1 MAENL
6 QFPILFDLEKG
17 VETAIK
23 DWDSKYADKLEKAIQ
38 KRALGVKLKFDT
50 KAFDNLDDVKRRL
63 AELKI
68 TPLTPEN
75 KQAIQELTKELKGL
89 AKLMEKISNFK
100 GIELPE
106 LQAAKA
112 AKLRK
117 DVAQADEK
125 LRLSKERIRQAEE
138 RLILSQ
144 QRAARQAKN
153 TGKAFGEQESY
164 LSNLIKKM
172 AVYASFRQVGNFLT
186 SVREVTAQFELQ
198 RVSLGAILQ
207 DANKG
212 EQIFSQIKQ
221 FALNS
226 PLSILD
232 MTRYTKQLAAYK
244 IEYDEL
250 FEMTKRFADISV
262 GLGVDYQR
270 IVLAA
275 GQTRTA
281 TYLRASEL
289 KQFTELGVP
298 LLEELS
304 IKLSKMNG
312 EMVSTA
318 EVMDMI
324 SKRAIS
330 WELVK
335 EVLYDMTD
343 AGGMFYNMQIQQG
356 NTLYGLWQKL
366 GDAASVMY
374 EQIGNTGWV
383 NSGMKE
389 AIQLLTELMRNWKAV
404 GLTAATSILP
414 AVAAMAAWKMATK
427 ALAKSVATATNERIV
442 AEAKLATAMKGSD
455 VAAQNA
461 ARSSL
466 AKAKADEAAAI
477 AAQKNATAQSRLK
490 MGFVSLGKTI
500 ASGLGIGIAV
510 MLVTNLIYK
519 FYEALTNFRKLKRE
533 LGSIYTET
541 ATLQDQS
548 VRNFESLADKAV
560 HAAAG
565 SKEQTDALQ
574 ELNRTYRDILPQM
587 ALTIENLTKMK
598 GKYDALTQSIREHV
612 AEQQK
617 QKAESAIMEYY
628 GTKIRDAQ
636 NDVRKRLYDQ
646 DLSATEVGRFFA
658 EFEKVAPKYGA
669 DTRDA
674 FREAMLSAGV
684 KDINLIAKIWRRE
697 FEFTQWDILSSD
709 TGNANIR
716 ALSDAY
722 ADQANELKG
731 MNEQYR
737 EAIGQL
743 GKFSDMQKRV
753 SDTVA
758 NATYK
763 DTSDKPIDADKQGDL
778 LSAMKFNLWVKKTAS
793 EIQNNEDIQKA
804 FEYMGEGIKSEW
816 FNIINALDANN
827 LGNVSQINFDA
838 IIASVDNMIEKLG
851 NKNPEILTI
860 LNTFRNYLVAQ
871 KKEYENMAPSE
882 TVIVRWRNRWRAI
895 VSELKISGQNMNRF
909 LMQSSEDFEAYR
921 KRIKEEVTAVINQI
935 NILNEAIKA
944 RISARAAGDDN
955 YTKEQ
960 EAADKKK
967 LKQAE
972 ERKKALQKLLA
983 DLDKIEI
990 DTGKNK
996 KGGGTK
1002 SDNRLSILKEL
1013 FSEYKAMYDEYKK
1026 LSDTLGADKAADKME
1041 EVYGEVAKQF
1051 KKYGLEIPMS
1061 AKKAAD
1067 GMQVLIGAMEKLRGA
1082 KSKKGQPLFAT
1093 LEKDISSAK
1102 ATLANFNAE
1111 EFRKE
1116 IEKKLKALADR
1127 ISRTKTA
1134 KEFYEKILN
1143 MTGDIQ
1149 LSANLAVSVYGQ
1161 NGQDLQDA
1169 IREQIRTAFETDPE
1183 KNVTIDLSEAID
1195 PDTGAINYNK
1205 LAELEEKYKDVLIG
1219 GRADLRQKLI
1229 DEGRKTS
1236 AAQAQQWLKDI
1247 EKAKDFAQQRI
1258 DLATYTAN
1266 QIAAINARTD
1276 LPQADKDKLTKGY
1289 QDREAK
1295 QLAKLQYDE
1304 FKDSAMYVH
1313 IFEDLDH
1320 ASTTALKNM
1329 RDRLI
1334 ALKGQWQHLD
1344 PTQVKELTK
1353 AIADLDEQIAGRSP
1367 FKSILD
1373 GFKGLASARPQKVI
1387 DAELLTATEEL
1398 TRREEALTAATK
1410 KYTEAQT
1417 AQLNAQAE
1425 VAQARQDL
1433 EDALAVS
1440 GGEETAEVKAAR
1452 EVLGI
1457 KIATFNAVKAASKDS
1472 ISAAKTEVD
1481 KASEKYE
1488 EQKKVIDKLVEE
1500 GKIREANIKK
1510 IELANQK
1517 IDEYQQQINEA
1528 LDGVRK
1534 MMEAFGASDED
1545 MQFSDDVA
1553 GALNEIVDAG
1563 QQAAMSAAS
1572 FMSGNIL
1579 GGITSGVSAIGGL
1592 VSGFTNLFSAG
1603 KVRKANKE
1611 IKRQQELLDQLEYTH
1626 GRLEKAADKV
1636 FGADFVANMNQQQK
1650 VLQAQAAAYQKQ
1662 YEAELSKGKKADE
1675 EKLKE
1680 YQEAYRDTLDEIADM
1695 QGKFAERMAGTDV
1708 TSAARDFAQA
1718 WLEAYASF
1726 GDTVGAMKE
1735 KFNDLIKNM
1744 IVESVMAKTVQMA
1757 LQPMFDHMDEMY
1769 KSGKSMTDV
1778 LNYAFSQAA
1787 YTSQAISDG
1796 LEVNAHLLESLG
1808 FNVRDLY
1815 ATSDNLTGISRDIAT
1830 ASEKD
1835 INGLA
1840 AHMSTVEYYASTVP
1854 GMASDVAAIRV
1865 LLEGGAART
1874 SAQSDGF
1881 SSIDYTPMFSVANQH
1896 LQSLPRIEEQL
1907 GQIYA
1912 LLNRTMVA
1920 KGGKFGFNS
1929 FYNS

>member
-1 MAENL
+1 MADNL
-6 QFPILFDLEKG
+6 TYPILFDLQKG
-17 VETAIK
+17 VDTAIK

-75 KQAIQELTKELKGL
+75 KKAIQDLTRELKGL
-89 AKLMEKISNFK
+89 AQLMEKISNFK

-125 LRLSKERIRQAEE
+125 LRLSKERVRQAEE

-144 QRAARQAKN
+144 QRAAQQAKN
-153 TGKAFGEQESY
+153 TGKAFGEQEGY

-172 AVYASFRQVGNFLT
+172 AVYASFRQAGNFLT

-289 KQFTELGVP
+289 KQFTELGLP

-343 AGGMFYNMQIQQG
+343 AGGMFYNMQEKQG
-356 NTLYGLWQKL
+356 NTLFGLWAKL

-374 EQIGNTGWV
+374 DEIGNTDEATYV
-383 NSGMKE
+383 MKG
-389 AIQLLTELMRNWKAV
+389 AIQLLTDLMHNWRFV
-404 GLTAATSILP
+404 GREALVVGATLMVLHTRMKLVSSNT
-414 AVAAMAAWKMATK
+414 KMAE
-427 ALAKSVATATNERIV
+427 TATNSYTLAQRRLNAAQAGSMTAKA
-442 AEAKLATAMKGSD
+442 AEAAKRAAFANRAAAMSTNAWTAAKFRL
-455 VAAQNA
+455 VAAVNQLKA
-461 ARSSL
+461 AL
-466 AKAKADEAAAI
+466 LGNWVTLAI
-477 AAQKNATAQSRLK
+477 AAFAAIGMAIYSAYEKAHRLD
-490 MGFVSLGKTI
+490 
-500 ASGLGIGIAV
+500 
-510 MLVTNLIYK
+510 N
-519 FYEALTNFRKLKRE
+519 E
-533 LGSIYTET
+533 LNKIRSEGSVI
-541 ATLQDQS
+541 QDQS
-548 VRNFESLADKAV
+548 VENFNRLAKAAVESAN
-560 HAAAG
+560 G
-565 SKEQTDALQ
+565 SKQQRDALE
-574 ELNRTYRDILPQM
+574 ELNRTYKDILPTD
-587 ALTIENLTKMK
+587 ALKLENLRKLK
-598 GKYDALTQSIREHV
+598 GNYESLTQSVREYI
-612 AEQQK
+612 AMQQK
-617 QKAESAIMEYY
+617 EKAINTIQEEYGGDIEKIRKTLHSRFTDKLGPWKMSEEQFSAFWAEFVKQSGDATKKFEQRLRAAFETTGKDAEEMMDKVALHTPTSNPFGENYLEKANRLLDEQRVKIEAESKAWD
-628 GTKIRDAQ
+628 KA
-636 NDVRKRLYDQ
+636 
-646 DLSATEVGRFFA
+646 
-658 EFEKVAPKYGA
+658 
-669 DTRDA
+669 
-674 FREAMLSAGV
+674 AG
-684 KDINLIAKIWRRE
+684 
-697 FEFTQWDILSSD
+697 
-709 TGNANIR
+709 G
-716 ALSDAY
+716 
-722 ADQANELKG
+722 
-731 MNEQYR
+731 
-737 EAIGQL
+737 L
-743 GKFSDMQKRV
+743 GKFYDKLEQAKKELSETRFISRGKNGEEVGVDKDTFLYQQMQ
-753 SDTVA
+753 A
-758 NATYK
+758 NAAMK
-763 DTSDKPIDADKQGDL
+763 KAAQLIREDDTLKQAIQDKQVQLQPEWIHLVDSVNPNDL
-778 LSAMKFNLWVKKTAS
+778 M
-793 EIQNNEDIQKA
+793 
-804 FEYMGEGIKSEW
+804 
-816 FNIINALDANN
+816 NITY
-827 LGNVSQINFDA
+827 VNFDA
-838 IIASVDNMIEKLG
+838 IIKAVGDKY
-851 NKNPEILTI
+851 PDLT
-860 LNTFRNYLVAQ
+860 
-871 KKEYENMAPSE
+871 
-882 TVIVRWRNRWRAI
+882 
-895 VSELKISGQNMNRF
+895 
-909 LMQSSEDFEAYR
+909 
-921 KRIKEEVTAVINQI
+921 KR
-935 NILNEAIKA
+935 LEAIKKEWGNVVPNDGIVRLCQDRLSQIANGVKGGMDVMRQYLWNGSGTVDDYLKTLNNQITTMEAELYSAQQAVA
-944 RISARAAGDDN
+944 RYGVVGAAINFLNGRN
-955 YTKEQ
+955 
-960 EAADKKK
+960 
-967 LKQAE
+967 
-972 ERKKALQKLLA
+972 LA
-983 DLDKIEI
+983 DVEAKLEGLKKYTAFVQTLVKTDDKN
-990 DTGKNK
+990 NK
-996 KGGGTK
+996 QSRKGGTK
-1002 SDNRLSILKEL
+1002 SDPRLQILNEMVQLAEKLNKEYSDWEKKVGSTHALEKVNNTYKETVKYAEQVAKDAGIKLPHLKTPTNAKEL
-1013 FSEYKAMYDEYKK
+1013 NQYLDAVRKVME
-1026 LSDTLGADKAADKME
+1026 AAK
-1041 EVYGEVAKQF
+1041 
-1051 KKYGLEIPMS
+1051 GLKGG
-1061 AKKAAD
+1061 KKAAIELAVKMSD
-1067 GMQVLIGAMEKLRGA
+1067 NVSAEDQKAIEA
-1082 KSKKGQPLFAT
+1082 K
-1093 LEKDISSAK
+1093 I
-1102 ATLANFNAE
+1102 
-1111 EFRKE
+1111 
-1116 IEKKLKALADR
+1116 KALSDR

-1134 KEFYEKILN
+1134 REFYEKILD

-1169 IREQIRTAFETDPE
+1169 IREQIKTAFETDPE

-1205 LAELEEKYKDVLIG
+1205 LAELEEKYKDVLIS

-1236 AAQAQQWLKDI
+1236 AAQVQQWLKDI

-1266 QIAAINARTD
+1266 QIAAINTRTD

-1304 FKDSAMYVH
+1304 FKDSAVYVH

-1457 KIATFNAVKAASKDS
+1457 KIATFNAVKAASKES

-1528 LDGVRK
+1528 LGGIRK
-1534 MMEAFGASDED
+1534 IMEAFGASDED
-1545 MQFSDDVA
+1545 MQFSDDVT

-1579 GGITSGVSAIGGL
+1579 GGITSGISAISGL
-1592 VSGFTNLFSAG
+1592 VSGFTNLFYAG
-1603 KVRKANKE
+1603 RVKRANKE
-1611 IKRQQELLDQLEYTH
+1611 IKRQQELLDQLEYTY
-1626 GRLEKAADKV
+1626 GRLEKAADKA
-1636 FGADFVANMNQQQK
+1636 FGADFVANQKQQQK
-1650 VLQAQAAAYQKQ
+1650 ILLAQQQAYMKQ
-1662 YEAELSKGKKADE
+1662 YEAEMSKGKKADK
-1675 EKLKE
+1675 EKAQE
-1680 YQEAYRDTLDEIADM
+1680 YLDKARDVGDQIADM
-1695 QGKFAERMAGTDV
+1695 QGKIAEQMAGTDV
-1708 TSAARDFAQA
+1708 ASAARDFASA

-1726 GDTVGAMKE
+1726 GNTTDAIRE
-1735 KFNDLIKNM
+1735 KFNDMIKNM

-1757 LQPMFDHMDEMY
+1757 LQPMFDEMDKMY
-1769 KSGKSMTDV
+1769 KSGASMTDV
-1778 LNYAFSQAA
+1778 LSYAFSKAGTLTDQ
-1787 YTSQAISDG
+1787 ISNG
-1796 LEVNAHLLESLG
+1796 LEVNAKYLESLG
-1808 FNVRDLY
+1808 INIRDLY
-1815 ATSDNLTGISRDIAT
+1815 ASSDNLKGIAKEVSSASSEEINQLSAFVNTALYYVSPIPTISENVALIRQLMERGTTSTLPDTTAAGWTDWERQAMDNYKAIAANT
-1830 ASEKD
+1830 AATVVECRRAANACEAATEK
-1835 INGLA
+1835 
-1840 AHMSTVEYYASTVP
+1840 
-1854 GMASDVAAIRV
+1854 
-1865 LLEGGAART
+1865 
-1874 SAQSDGF
+1874 
-1881 SSIDYTPMFSVANQH
+1881 
-1896 LQSLPRIEEQL
+1896 
-1907 GQIYA
+1907 
-1912 LLNRTMVA
+1912 LNRIIVT
-1920 KGGKFGFNS
+1920 KGGKFAVNTT
-1929 FYNS
+1929 YV

>member
-427 ALAKSVATATNERIV
+427 ALAKSVATATNGRIV

-598 GKYDALTQSIREHV
+598 GKYGALTQSIREYV

-636 NDVRKRLYDQ
+636 NDVRERLYDQ

-669 DTRDA
+669 DTWGA

-684 KDINLIAKIWRRE
+684 KDKKLIAKIWKKE
-697 FEFTQWDILSSD
+697 FEFTQRDIVSSD

-743 GKFSDMQKRV
+743 GEFSDMQKRV

>member
-262 GLGVDYQR
+262 GLGVDDQR

-519 FYEALTNFRKLKRE
+519 VYEALTNFRKLKRE

-612 AEQQK
+612 AGQQK

-636 NDVRKRLYDQ
+636 NDVRERLYDQ

-669 DTRDA
+669 DTWGA

-684 KDINLIAKIWRRE
+684 KDKKLIAKIWKKE
-697 FEFTQWDILSSD
+697 FEFTQRDIVSSD

-731 MNEQYR
+731 LNEQYR

-1067 GMQVLIGAMEKLRGA
+1067 GMQVLIGAMEKLRCA

>member
-262 GLGVDYQR
+262 GLGVDDQR

-519 FYEALTNFRKLKRE
+519 VYEALTNFRKLKRE

-612 AEQQK
+612 AGQQK

-636 NDVRKRLYDQ
+636 NDVRERLYDQ

-669 DTRDA
+669 DTWGA

-684 KDINLIAKIWRRE
+684 KDKKLIAKIWKQE
-697 FEFTQWDILSSD
+697 FEFTQRDIVSSD

-731 MNEQYR
+731 LNEQYR